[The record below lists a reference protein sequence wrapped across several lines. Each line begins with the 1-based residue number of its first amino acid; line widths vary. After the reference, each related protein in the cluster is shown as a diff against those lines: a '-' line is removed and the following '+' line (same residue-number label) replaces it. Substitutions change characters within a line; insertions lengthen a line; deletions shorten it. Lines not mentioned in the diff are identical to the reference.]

1 MGYFSTADIKRRARA
16 AMDHNFFKANFAWIM
31 PEIIIMITTA
41 VIMLVS
47 PGGLDCAKILMGMKE
62 ASTEEFFG
70 IYDVFMNARDIMSV
84 LLAFLSLGGTA
95 VYMKIAAGEKCG
107 CKTVFSFFGSWFSAA
122 ALSLT
127 TAAAVFIIGTIVG
140 FLSKLLP
147 FMEGTLA
154 LGLAVLT
161 LFISLKLMFA
171 PYVLIDRGGRGWAEA
186 IVSSWK
192 MTNMQVAGNIMWLT
206 LSFLGWIFAVLM
218 TCGAAAFYVM
228 PYYNIS
234 VAIYYNDVK

>member
-1 MGYFSTADIKRRARA
+1 MRYFSTADIKSRARA
-16 AMDHNFFKANFAWIM
+16 AMKHNFGKANFAWAA
-31 PEIIIMITTA
+31 PEIIIMTLTA
-41 VIMLVS
+41 LVMVVS
-47 PGGLDCAKILMGMKE
+47 PGGVDCAKILTGMKE
-62 ASTEEFFG
+62 ASPEEFLG
-70 IYDVFMNARDIMSV
+70 IYNVFINARNLMSV

-122 ALSLT
+122 ALSLAV
-127 TAAAVFIIGTIVG
+127 AAAGYVIGTVIG

-154 LGLAVLT
+154 LGYAVLT

-171 PYVLIDRGGRGWAEA
+171 PYILIDNGGKGWAEA
-186 IVSSWK
+186 LVSSWK
-192 MTNMQVAGNIMWLT
+192 MTSMPVAGNILWLT
-206 LSFLGWIFAVLM
+206 LSFIGWIFAVLM

-234 VAIYYNDVK
+234 VALYYNDVK

>member
-1 MGYFSTADIKRRARA
+1 MGYFSTADIKSRARA
-16 AMDHNFFKANFAWIM
+16 AMKHNFFKANFAWM
-31 PEIIIMITTA
+31 VPEFIIMIMT
-41 VIMLVS
+41 VLVMVVS
-47 PGGLDCAKILMGMKE
+47 PGGVDCAKILLRIKK
-62 ASTEEFFG
+62 ASNEEFFG
-70 IYDVFMNARDIMSV
+70 IYNVLMNARNIMSV

-127 TAAAVFIIGTIVG
+127 SAAAAYVIGTVMG
-140 FLSKLLP
+140 FFSKLLP
-147 FMEGTLA
+147 FMEGTFA
-154 LGLAVLT
+154 LGYAVLT
-161 LFISLKLMFA
+161 LFVSLKLLFA
-171 PYVLIDRGGRGWAEA
+171 PYILIDRGGNGWAEA

-192 MTNMQVAGNIMWLT
+192 MTNMQIAGNILWLT
-206 LSFLGWIFAVLM
+206 LSFIGWVFAVLM

-234 VAIYYNDVK
+234 IAVYYNDVK